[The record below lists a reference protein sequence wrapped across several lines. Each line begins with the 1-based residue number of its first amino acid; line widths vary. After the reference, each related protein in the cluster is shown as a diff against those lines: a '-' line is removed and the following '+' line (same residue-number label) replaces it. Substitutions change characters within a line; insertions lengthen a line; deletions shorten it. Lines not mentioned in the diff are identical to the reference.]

1 MIQFILSG
9 LALAPSS
16 PPEITPAEIRVPTES
31 RASEPVFEPRA
42 ELSNPELAA
51 PESPALSFPES
62 SLVFAGPSSALQE
75 DSVSDRSGW
84 FARVQAGLSFLPD
97 GDFDV
102 TSGGATTGGE
112 GSYDPGF
119 MSGLAVGY
127 RIDSN
132 WSAELEYNYR
142 SNDIDTVDQDGG
154 GTFADGGDFASV
166 AIMANAYYHFRPG
179 ERLRP
184 YIGAGVGFLQEID
197 ADLDSLGVE
206 ASDRGGFAYQLMAG
220 VSYELSG
227 PWTMNVEG
235 RYFGAGN
242 SDLEVSG
249 NSDVY
254 EADYNPFSVLAG
266 LTYSF

>member
-1 MIQFILSG
+1 MIQFILTG

-16 PPEITPAEIRVPTES
+16 PPESTPSEVRAQPESRTPAPAEI
-31 RASEPVFEPRA
+31 
-42 ELSNPELAA
+42 SNFELAA
-51 PESPALSFPES
+51 PEAPASLFESFLAFAEPSLSNAF
-62 SLVFAGPSSALQE
+62 QE
-75 DSVSDRSGW
+75 EAVSDRSGW

-112 GSYDPGF
+112 GNYDPGF

-127 RIDSN
+127 RIDST

-142 SNDIDTVDQDGG
+142 SNDVDTVEQDGG

-197 ADLDSLGVE
+197 SDLDSLGVE

-227 PWTMNVEG
+227 PWTMNLEG
-235 RYFGAGN
+235 RYFGAGT

-249 NSDVY
+249 SSDVY
-254 EADYNPFSVLAG
+254 EADYNPFSIVAG
-266 LTYSF
+266 VTYSF